1 MLSSPI
7 HLDANSQ
14 HLLFGTQAAS
24 TAAPSLRKMSHGA
37 GPNSRPPL
45 STTSSNSFI
54 LDDEDRHH
62 QHHTQT
68 SSRDGLEARPMN
80 KFDIPY
86 VPDQIFIGG
95 RKSQLAVAQS
105 NIVKG
110 LVKENFPSITCPIL
124 ALTTLGDQVQNKPLY
139 SFGGKSLWTKEL
151 EILLLEGIGDFH
163 KLDLIVH
170 SLKDMPTNL
179 PDEFELGCVVKRED
193 PSDAVCMSK
202 GSQYTK
208 LDELPKG
215 SVVGTSSV
223 RRSAQLK
230 RHYPHLVFESVR
242 GNLQTRLRKLDDPET
257 PFKCIILATAGLV
270 RMGLEHRI
278 TQRLDSNIMYHAVG
292 QGALG
297 IEIRKGDALMKSIL
311 ETIEDKNATVC
322 CLAERA
328 VMRTLEGGCSVPI
341 GVSSFFNEET
351 KLLRLKAVVISVD
364 GTQYVEN
371 EITRPIEDYRADS
384 EAVGVE
390 LANMLKAQGAKAIL
404 DEIDFQKI
412 NEKDE

>member
-7 HLDANSQ
+7 HLDSASQ
-14 HLLFGTQAAS
+14 HSIFGPQS
-24 TAAPSLRKMSHGA
+24 TTTSLRKMSHGSQ
-37 GPNSRPPL
+37 PK
-45 STTSSNSFI
+45 TVSSNSTSSFV
-54 LDDEDRHH
+54 LDDEVIPKSLHSTNGAAAD
-62 QHHTQT
+62 T
-68 SSRDGLEARPMN
+68 A
-80 KFDIPY
+80 FDVPYIPE
-86 VPDQIFIGG
+86 QIFIGG

-110 LVKENFPSITCPIL
+110 LIKNNFPSIACPIL

-151 EILLLEGIGDFH
+151 EILLLEDLGEFH

-179 PDEFELGCVVKRED
+179 PDEFELGCIVKRED
-193 PSDAVCMSK
+193 PSDAVCMAKDSPY
-202 GSQYTK
+202 QT
-208 LDELPKG
+208 LNDLPVA

-230 RHYPHLVFESVR
+230 RHFPHLIFESVR

-278 TQRLDSNIMYHAVG
+278 TQRLDSSIMFHAVG

-297 IEIRKGDALMKSIL
+297 IEIRKGDTLMKSIL

-341 GVSSFFNEET
+341 GVASHFNEET
-351 KLLRLKAVVISVD
+351 KILDLKAVVISVD
-364 GTQYVEN
+364 GTRHVEN
-371 EITRPIEDYRADS
+371 QIQKLISDFRADS
-384 EAVGVE
+384 ESAGVE
-390 LANMLKAQGAKAIL
+390 LANLLKEQGAKAIL

>member
-1 MLSSPI
+1 
-7 HLDANSQ
+7 
-14 HLLFGTQAAS
+14 
-24 TAAPSLRKMSHGA
+24 MSHGSQ
-37 GPNSRPPL
+37 PK
-45 STTSSNSFI
+45 TVSSNSMSSFV
-54 LDDEDRHH
+54 LDDEVIPQALHS
-62 QHHTQT
+62 TNGANVE
-68 SSRDGLEARPMN
+68 SA
-80 KFDIPY
+80 FDVPY
-86 VPDQIFIGG
+86 VPEQIFIGG

-110 LVKENFPSITCPIL
+110 LIKNNFPSIACPIL

-151 EILLLEGIGDFH
+151 EILLLEDLGEFH

-179 PDEFELGCVVKRED
+179 PDEFELGCIVKRED
-193 PSDAVCMSK
+193 PSDAVCMAKDSP
-202 GSQYTK
+202 YRT
-208 LDELPKG
+208 LNDLPVS

-230 RHYPHLVFESVR
+230 RHFPHLIFESVR

-278 TQRLDSNIMYHAVG
+278 TQRLDSSIMFHAVG

-341 GVSSFFNEET
+341 GVASHFNEET
-351 KLLRLKAVVISVD
+351 KILDLKAVVISVD
-364 GTQYVEN
+364 GTRHVEN
-371 EITRPIEDYRADS
+371 QIQKHIADFRADS
-384 EAVGVE
+384 ENAGIE
-390 LANMLKAQGAKAIL
+390 LANLLKEQGAKAIL